1 MKLLAVVLTFCS
13 ITCVAQSDEAAVKQT
28 INQFFDGMRRGDSAE
43 IKATLAPTI
52 VFQTIIQKNDGS
64 TIVETEQVSD
74 FIAAVT
80 KPHPQVYD
88 ERVTFDLVK
97 IDAALATVWAPYKFY
112 VGDTFSHCGVDAF
125 QLVKL
130 AGGWK
135 IQYIIDTR
143 RKDAC
148 P

>member
-1 MKLLAVVLTFCS
+1 MKSLAVVLTFCS
-13 ITCVAQSDEAAVKQT
+13 FPCFGQGDEAAVKQT
-28 INQFFDGMRRGDSAE
+28 ITRFFDGMRMSDSVLM
-43 IKATLAPTI
+43 KATFAPTAI
-52 VFQTIIQKNDGS
+52 LQTIVRKKDGS
-64 TIVETEQVSD
+64 THVETDPIQA
-74 FIAAVT
+74 FITTVA

-88 ERVTFDLVK
+88 ERITFDIIK
-97 IDAALATVWAPYKFY
+97 IDSALASVWTPYKFY
-112 VGDTFSHCGVDAF
+112 VGDTFSHCGVNAF

-130 AGGWK
+130 AGEWK